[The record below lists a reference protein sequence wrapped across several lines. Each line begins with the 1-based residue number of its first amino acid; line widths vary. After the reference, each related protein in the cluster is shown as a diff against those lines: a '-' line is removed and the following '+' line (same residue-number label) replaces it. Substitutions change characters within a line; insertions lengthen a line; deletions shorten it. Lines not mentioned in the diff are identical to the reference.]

1 MAWKP
6 WRFPRK
12 ASRVLETGS
21 SDRMANMVTFANAAL
36 ELLEECVGGTG

>member
-1 MAWKP
+1 
-6 WRFPRK
+6 
-12 ASRVLETGS
+12 VLETGS